1 MAFERITLAT
11 AKSKAPAG
19 LTITQLGKSVIA
31 LRKDLVTQA
40 GFKKEMKFA
49 ILLGTD
55 DDQGKLR
62 IVKDKAGIAC
72 ARELEKT
79 GAFFFNLGVLPA
91 IGVTPRKQRPAEAR
105 CIEDGIE
112 IDLPPDDEPKRLPP
126 PARSQDEPVRQAA
139 ASKPATAGRAQKA
152 RAAGDTLNGVTID
165 LTEDEESITFKGKST
180 EVTTRQAKL
189 VRLLAKPRPQTVA
202 EAFLIGALWDGK
214 PTKDAAEQ
222 LRLIAA
228 DLQKGLSGIGL
239 DLRLVKGVGYQLRD
253 L

>member
-11 AKSKAPAG
+11 ANKSKAPAG

-55 DDQGKLR
+55 DDHGKLR
-62 IVKDKAGIAC
+62 IIKDKAGMAC

-79 GAFFFNLGVLPA
+79 GAFFFNLGMLPA

-105 CIEDGIE
+105 CIDDGVE

-126 PARSQDEPVRQAA
+126 PAREDPAPARPAA
-139 ASKPATAGRAQKA
+139 ATGGSA
-152 RAAGDTLNGVTID
+152 RKEKDTGDTINGITID
-165 LTEDEESITFKGKST
+165 LTEDEETVTFKGKST
-180 EVTTRQAKL
+180 EVTTRQAKF

-202 EAFLIGALWDGK
+202 EHFLVGALWDGK

-222 LRLIAA
+222 LRLMAA
-228 DLQKGLSGIGL
+228 DLQKGLSVIGL